1 MKSLIIAFARNR
13 PECLADYLP
22 GSDYMS
28 LRDLLFPETTLEAL
42 RASNPDYMVLF
53 DMDFQTELT
62 KDGILQY
69 LAERDEAERPLPF
82 ALIFRTPENAV
93 SKGLPAEGENVN
105 LGAEDKPITPR
116 TDFSGMIMVSCE
128 CSK

>member
-28 LRDLLFPETTLEAL
+28 LRDLLFPETTLEEL

-62 KDGILQY
+62 KDGVIQY

-82 ALIFRTPENAV
+82 ALIFRTPRGC
-93 SKGLPAEGENVN
+93 SIEGVACRGRERE
-105 LGAEDKPITPR
+105 LGHGRSPCLTMMASAHSP
-116 TDFSGMIMVSCE
+116 SS
-128 CSK
+128 